1 MSLAY
6 AQKLSNK
13 QDVGAVGMPEF
24 FDPPYILQ
32 HKVEQLAIIVQ
43 KSKHLVAFT
52 GAGISTSC
60 GIPDFRG
67 PKGIWTLQRQGKG
80 IPDASLPFDRAM
92 PSLTHMAL
100 VELEKAGILK
110 FIISQNVDGLHIRSG
125 IPREKLAELHGNS
138 FREVCPSCGVEYVR
152 DFEVETIGLKKTPRR
167 CSDEKCKSRLRDS
180 VLDWEDELPSKE
192 MNLAEKQCEMADTV
206 LCLGTSLQITP
217 ACDLPLKALRSGGK
231 VVIVNLQQTPKD
243 KQAGLVIH
251 GLVDEVMSGVMNYL
265 SLRIPPFVRVDLFQ
279 IVFTRC
285 NRLSDKRFM
294 KWRLRVTSIHGQNAP
309 LPFIKSVEVSFPG
322 RPELKVATLNKQPFL
337 LKRETIAKRSLC
349 IMLKMN
355 LSQGCG
361 CSYTTID
368 FPVDFEAPITD
379 INHGKDAVIQ
389 KLRET
394 AIRDNYCGQL
404 SLVEI
409 KSLSQPKGEIAAF
422 AVTTNICAYGSVP
435 AYFQAKVNPES
446 GEPENDIPERK
457 RFKVN

>member
-1 MSLAY
+1 M
-6 AQKLSNK
+6 
-13 QDVGAVGMPEF
+13 
-24 FDPPYILQ
+24 
-32 HKVEQLAIIVQ
+32 
-43 KSKHLVAFT
+43 
-52 GAGISTSC
+52 
-60 GIPDFRG
+60 
-67 PKGIWTLQRQGKG
+67 
-80 IPDASLPFDRAM
+80 
-92 PSLTHMAL
+92 
-100 VELEKAGILK
+100 
-110 FIISQNVDGLHIRSG
+110 
-125 IPREKLAELHGNS
+125 
-138 FREVCPSCGVEYVR
+138 
-152 DFEVETIGLKKTPRR
+152 
-167 CSDEKCKSRLRDS
+167 
-180 VLDWEDELPSKE
+180 
-192 MNLAEKQCEMADTV
+192 
-206 LCLGTSLQITP
+206 
-217 ACDLPLKALRSGGK
+217 
-231 VVIVNLQQTPKD
+231 
-243 KQAGLVIH
+243 
-251 GLVDEVMSGVMNYL
+251 
-265 SLRIPPFVRVDLFQ
+265 
-279 IVFTRC
+279 
-285 NRLSDKRFM
+285 
-294 KWRLRVTSIHGQNAP
+294 
-309 LPFIKSVEVSFPG
+309 
-322 RPELKVATLNKQPFL
+322 